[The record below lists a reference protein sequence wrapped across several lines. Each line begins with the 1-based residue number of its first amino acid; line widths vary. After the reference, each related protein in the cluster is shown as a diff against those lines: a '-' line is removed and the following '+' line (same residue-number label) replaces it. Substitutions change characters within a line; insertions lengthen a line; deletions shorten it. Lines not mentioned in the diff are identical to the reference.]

1 MVGIGLM
8 RRLGTTALGL
18 PNGPHRVSVHRDLK
32 VPAADGVTLL
42 ADHYAP
48 VGLERP
54 PTVLVRSPY
63 GRRGPFGLMCGQA
76 FASHGFQSVVQSVR
90 GGFGSGGVFEP
101 LDESEDGLATIAW
114 LKEQPW
120 FGGTF
125 AMHGPSYLGYVQ
137 WAVAAAAGPELKALS
152 MQVTASQFRD
162 AINVGG
168 TFALES
174 TLIWVDLTSRMK
186 HPLSGITTGIMSPRR
201 ARRAALS
208 GRPLAELDVLATGE
222 QQRFFQELLVNGPDT
237 PFWDKRDFSPSVAR
251 VGAPVYMTGGWY
263 DIFLPWQ
270 LKDYAALRA
279 AGHRPYLTIG
289 PWFHADQRMMR
300 GSIGE
305 SLKWFRAHLQDD
317 PSELRELPVR
327 VFVTGTGEDREVGR
341 GRLVGE
347 GREVGRGRLVGE
359 GREVGRGRLVGEGTA
374 WREFPDWPVPGMR
387 ERRWHLQPDGGLAH
401 ERPGDSEPDRYRYDP
416 MHPTPFIG
424 GPTLLGD
431 NRPVADQRKLE
442 RRRDVLTYTSAELA
456 EDLEIIGPV
465 SAELFLRSDREHTDL
480 VVRLCDVAP
489 DGESL
494 NLCEGMRRLVPGTPE
509 ADEDGVRRVAL
520 ELWPAGHRFR
530 AGHRI
535 RVQVASGAYPRV
547 ARNPGT
553 GDPIGTADRMLT
565 ADQEIFHEP
574 GRPSAIMLPEMP

>member
-1 MVGIGLM
+1 MM
-8 RRLGTTALGL
+8 RRLGVTALGL
-18 PNGPHRVSVHRDLK
+18 RNGPHRVTVRRDLE
-32 VPAADGVTLL
+32 VPVADGVTLL

-48 VGLERP
+48 AGIDRP
-54 PTVLVRSPY
+54 PVILVRSPY

-76 FASHGFQSVVQSVR
+76 FASHGFQAVVQSVR
-90 GGFGSGGVFEP
+90 GGFGSGGVFTP
-101 LDESEDGLATIAW
+101 LDEREDGLATIGW
-114 LKEQPW
+114 LKRQPW

-137 WAVAAAAGPELKALS
+137 WAVAAEAGPELKALS

-174 TLIWVDLTSRMK
+174 TLIWVDLTARMK
-186 HPLSGITTGIMSPRR
+186 HPLSGLTTGIMSPRR

-208 GRPLAELDVLATGE
+208 GRPLGELDVLATGA
-222 QQRFFQELLVNGPDT
+222 QQRFFQDLLVNEPDS
-237 PFWDKRDFSPSVAR
+237 PFWDRRDFSPTVAD
-251 VGAPVYMTGGWY
+251 VHAPVNMTGGWY

-279 AGHRPYLTIG
+279 AGHRPHLTIG

-305 SLKWFRAHLQDD
+305 SLAWFRAHLLDD
-317 PSELRELPVR
+317 PSQLREQPVR
-327 VFVTGTGEDREVGR
+327 VFVTGAEE
-341 GRLVGE
+341 
-347 GREVGRGRLVGE
+347 
-359 GREVGRGRLVGEGTA
+359 

-387 ERRWHLQPDGGLAH
+387 EERWHLQPDGGLGTAVPP
-401 ERPGDSEPDRYRYDP
+401 ESAAGPTRYRYDP
-416 MHPTPFIG
+416 AHPTPFIG

-431 NRPVADQRKLE
+431 NRPVADQRRLE
-442 RRRDVLTYTSAELA
+442 RRRDVLTFTSAVLDR
-456 EDLEIIGPV
+456 DLEVIGPV
-465 SAELFLRSDREHTDL
+465 TADLFTRSTREHTDF

-489 DGESL
+489 DGTSL
-494 NLCEGMRRLVPGTPE
+494 NLCEGMRRLVPGAPE
-509 ADEDGVRRVAL
+509 PDGDGVRRVAV

-530 AGHRI
+530 RGHRV

-547 ARNPGT
+547 ARNTGT
-553 GDPIGTADRMLT
+553 GEPIGTASAVVP
-565 ADQEIFHEP
+565 ADQEIFHAP
-574 GRPSAIMLPEMP
+574 GRASAITLPVVMG